1 MSKEKKYYVT
11 IRTTVFAKNDRQAML
26 KAARLAEEIELTST
40 EGSDVL
46 VQKLEKERIGT
57 ICEGQIYI
65 MDNKIILAG

>member
-26 KAARLAEEIELTST
+26 KASRLVDEIAEET
-40 EGSDVL
+40 EASDVMTT
-46 VQKLEKERIGT
+46 KLERERIGT
-57 ICEGQIYI
+57 ICEGQIYV